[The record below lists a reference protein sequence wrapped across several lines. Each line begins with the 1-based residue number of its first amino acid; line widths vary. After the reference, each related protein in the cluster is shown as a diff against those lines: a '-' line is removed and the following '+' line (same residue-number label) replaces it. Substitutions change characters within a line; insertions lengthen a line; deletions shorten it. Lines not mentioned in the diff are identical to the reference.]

1 MSRSGVTLSPEAEAE
16 AVALAA
22 PPGEVTT
29 ERDPVPAYRPAFRD
43 LGCPSCHLDEGVLAG
58 GGLGVAFGLD
68 FGGGDLGAA
77 PRPERR
83 PKGSLGLFATVPSS
97 D

>member
-1 MSRSGVTLSPEAEAE
+1 MALAAGEE
-16 AVALAA
+16 AVVLVA
-22 PPGEVTT
+22 PPGEAMT
-29 ERDPVPAYRPAFRD
+29 ERDPGRGCGLAFRD
-43 LGCPSCHLDEGVLAG
+43 LGCPSCHLEGFLAG

-77 PRPERR
+77 PRPERC
-83 PKGSLGLFATVPSS
+83 PKGSLGLFATIPSS